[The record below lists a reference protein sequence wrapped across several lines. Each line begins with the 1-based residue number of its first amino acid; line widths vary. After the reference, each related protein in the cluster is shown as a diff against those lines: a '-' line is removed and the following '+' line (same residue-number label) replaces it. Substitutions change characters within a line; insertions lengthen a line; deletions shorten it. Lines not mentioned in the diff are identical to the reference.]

1 MVGIRSGIW
10 DTGLACGIGNE
21 VWDWDWG
28 WDAGSGVYGYWTD
41 LAKIW
46 ERYGV
51 ELGRDMDMGWDWDD
65 HRMG

>member
-1 MVGIRSGIW
+1 M
-10 DTGLACGIGNE
+10 GLGLGLGCRK
-21 VWDWDWG
+21 W
-28 WDAGSGVYGYWTD
+28 VYGYGTD
-41 LAKIW
+41 LAKVW

>member
-1 MVGIRSGIW
+1 MFPIAIGDGFGIGIRGV
-10 DTGLACGIGNE
+10 GLGLGLGCRK
-21 VWDWDWG
+21 W
-28 WDAGSGVYGYWTD
+28 VYGYRTD
-41 LAKIW
+41 LAKVW